1 MRVYL
6 ALEGQKRMIEGY
18 KKYSIQKGGNVYY
31 ENSLIFDEAIYDYD
45 FADKVLNKEFN
56 IYLEYTNNIREFN
69 FFVKQYHDA
78 RLNDVE
84 KKYEITRNASVAAI
98 EKINTEKLS
107 LIINKIG
114 KSLGKERAKL
124 EVEGEVVF
132 RKVGIK
138 KKYHDN
144 PNHPTDI

>member
-31 ENSLIFDEAIYDYD
+31 ENSVIFDEAIYDYD

-84 KKYEITRNASVAAI
+84 KNMKLRETLQLLQLRKLILRN
-98 EKINTEKLS
+98 
-107 LIINKIG
+107 
-114 KSLGKERAKL
+114 
-124 EVEGEVVF
+124 
-132 RKVGIK
+132 
-138 KKYHDN
+138 
-144 PNHPTDI
+144 